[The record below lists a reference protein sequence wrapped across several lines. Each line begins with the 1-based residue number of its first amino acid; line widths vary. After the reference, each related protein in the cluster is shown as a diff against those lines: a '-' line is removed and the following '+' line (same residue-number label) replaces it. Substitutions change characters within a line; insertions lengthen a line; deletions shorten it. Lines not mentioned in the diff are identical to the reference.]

1 MKKHIPLVLAV
12 FVVLVF
18 IQSLFFKFTGS
29 QESVILFETVG
40 QWMSE
45 IPLFV
50 LISDGFKVYGGVLIG
65 IVELVASV
73 LILIPA
79 TRAWGALAGLS
90 VMSGSIFFHLATP
103 LGVNRVIDAAGK
115 TDGGVQFLM
124 ACGVWLSCAALMYM
138 NRHQLSSL
146 ARLL

>member
-29 QESVILFETVG
+29 QESVIFFETVG
-40 QWMSE
+40 RWMSE

-50 LISDGFKVYGGVLIG
+50 LIADGFKNYGSVLIG

-79 TRAWGALAGLS
+79 TRAWGALAGLG
-90 VMSGSIFFHLATP
+90 VMSGYIFCHLATP
-103 LGVNRVIDAAGK
+103 LGVNRVIDAAGN
-115 TDGGVQFLM
+115 TDGGVLFFV
-124 ACGVWLSCAALMYM
+124 ACGVWLSCAALIYV

>member
-29 QESVILFETVG
+29 QESVIFFETVG
-40 QWMSE
+40 RWMSE

-50 LISDGFKVYGGVLIG
+50 LIADGFKNYGSVLIG

-90 VMSGSIFFHLATP
+90 VMSGYIFFHLATP
-103 LGVNRVIDAAGK
+103 LGVNRVIDAAGN
-115 TDGGVQFLM
+115 TDGGVLFFV
-124 ACGVWLSCAALMYM
+124 ACGVWLSCAALIYVY
-138 NRHQLSSL
+138 RHQLSSL